1 MSNHTRPDVVIREAA
16 TDDVDDLVRL
26 VRELA
31 RYEKEP
37 QSAVAT
43 AEHFRDALFPREGSP
58 AAYAHVAE
66 RDGAVVAMAVWFTTF
81 STWTG
86 RPGLWLEDLFVE
98 PSQRGLGIGTALLAQ
113 LARICAE
120 RDWTRLEWAVLDW
133 NTPALEFYRS
143 HGAQPQDDWT
153 TFRLTGEALHR
164 LGGT

>member
-1 MSNHTRPDVVIREAA
+1 MSNHTRPEVVIREST

-37 QSAVAT
+37 QSALAT
-43 AEHFRDALFPREGSP
+43 AAHFREALFPPEGSP

-66 RDGAVVAMAVWFTTF
+66 RDGRVVAMAVWFTTF

-164 LGGT
+164 LASR